1 MDHKPLK
8 LAMIGCGGY
17 AAHLIETLSELPDV
31 CKLLAVTTPVPD
43 DPSARACR
51 EKGLPVY
58 NSADELFNNL
68 TPETCSAVLIPTSIN
83 SHYEYARKAVTRGF
97 HVLLEKPP
105 VATIQDLDRLIN
117 LQRESGKFIS
127 VNFQHL
133 FNPMT
138 QKLKARLAGGE
149 FGAIRKV
156 TARALW
162 MRPKSYFT
170 RSHWSG
176 RLQIDGQW
184 VLDGTVGN
192 PLAHLLA
199 EALYLATPE
208 AGMAAPVNVQAELY
222 HANGIESEDTSCL
235 RIQTQ
240 EGIPIFFT
248 ASLCA
253 RESAPILC
261 EIETEKAVIRLVNYF
276 QLEIIW
282 NDGRVEKMETPN
294 NDNQL
299 DRRIM
304 LRAVVKQLANH
315 ERPLIT
321 VEECRP
327 YMLTWNGAFESFGAP
342 EGLAADFVS
351 LEATEQGTACCIRDL
366 QTLSELACAR
376 HNLFSELGVEWAK
389 TGVPINLN
397 GYNRFPSI
405 NRTLDNR
412 STGRIAPRRT
422 GVVA

>member
-1 MDHKPLK
+1 MYSDKKPLP

-17 AAHLIETLSELPDV
+17 AAHLIEAISELPDV

-43 DPSARACR
+43 DPAAQACR
-51 EKGLPVY
+51 ERSLPVY
-58 NSADELFNNL
+58 NSADELFENL
-68 TPETCSAVLIPTSIN
+68 TPETSSAVLVPTSID
-83 SHYEYARKAVTRGF
+83 SHYEYARKAVARGF

-105 VATIQDLDRLIN
+105 VATIQDLDRLID

-138 QKLKARLAGGE
+138 QKLKAEIAAGV
-149 FGAIRKV
+149 FGAVRKV

-162 MRPKSYFT
+162 MRPESYFT

-176 RLQIDGQW
+176 RLQIDGRW

-199 EALYLATPE
+199 EALYLASPE
-208 AGMAAPVNVQAELY
+208 TGMATPADVQAELY

-235 RIQTQ
+235 RVKTK
-240 EGIPIFFT
+240 EGVPVFFT
-248 ASLCA
+248 ASLCS
-253 RESAPILC
+253 RKSAPVLC
-261 EIETEKAVIRLVNYF
+261 EVETERAVIRLMNYF

-282 NDGRVEKMETPN
+282 NDGRVEKVEPPD
-294 NDNQL
+294 NDNRL

-304 LRAVVKQLANH
+304 LKAVAESLTNN

-327 YMLTWNGAFESFGAP
+327 YMLAWNGAFESFGTPA
-342 EGLAADFVS
+342 LIDADVVF
-351 LEATEQGTACCIRDL
+351 TEETAQGTARCIRDVQFL
-366 QTLSELACAR
+366 CEQACAR
-376 HNLFSELGVEWAK
+376 QSLFSEMGVAWARAGAPVK
-389 TGVPINLN
+389 LSC
-397 GYNRFPSI
+397 YDHFPSVNHVLI
-405 NRTLDNR
+405 EREVTK
-412 STGRIAPRRT
+412 
-422 GVVA
+422 